1 MPTLVKHT
9 PSRRELFFP
18 KNDERLQIR
27 SKVLAAS
34 GAATVAL
41 GMSAIVISSRSM
53 NRVRSETAKIRKM
66 FAQNTTVSQLQN
78 MISNGQ
84 KLPETILIKGVIKS
98 SSDSKVFSIAN
109 KIDQLKPMIGQSTP
123 FFSEHKWLNKFL
135 LSQKL
140 VHPRAALAE
149 NLLVSEIF
157 VTRLGCEAERVGVWR
172 IRPTGVEPVTT
183 RGVKNCLFCLSCL
196 GWKLPKMR

>member
-1 MPTLVKHT
+1 MPALVKHT

-34 GAATVAL
+34 GAATIAF
-41 GMSAIVISSRSM
+41 GMSTIVFSSRSM
-53 NRVRSETAKIRKM
+53 NRVRTETAKIRKM

-78 MISNGQ
+78 MISKGQ

-109 KIDQLKPMIGQSTP
+109 KIDQLKPMIGESTP

-157 VTRLGCEAERVGVWR
+157 VTRLGCEAERGGEWR
-172 IRPTGVEPVTT
+172 IRGTVFAPTIFRKKQNARVNVIG
-183 RGVKNCLFCLSCL
+183 
-196 GWKLPKMR
+196 

>member
-1 MPTLVKHT
+1 MPFLVKHK
-9 PSRRELFFP
+9 PSRRELFSP
-18 KNDERLQIR
+18 ENEGRLYIR
-27 SKVLAAS
+27 SKLMAVS

-41 GMSAIVISSRSM
+41 GMSAIVFSSRSIS
-53 NRVRSETAKIRKM
+53 RVRSETAKIRRM
-66 FAQNTTVSQLQN
+66 FGQNTTVSKLQN

-109 KIDQLKPMIGQSTP
+109 KIDQLKPMIGESTP

-157 VTRLGCEAERVGVWR
+157 VTRLGCEAERGGEWR
-172 IRPTGVEPVTT
+172 IRGTVFAPTIFRKKQNARVNVIG
-183 RGVKNCLFCLSCL
+183 
-196 GWKLPKMR
+196 